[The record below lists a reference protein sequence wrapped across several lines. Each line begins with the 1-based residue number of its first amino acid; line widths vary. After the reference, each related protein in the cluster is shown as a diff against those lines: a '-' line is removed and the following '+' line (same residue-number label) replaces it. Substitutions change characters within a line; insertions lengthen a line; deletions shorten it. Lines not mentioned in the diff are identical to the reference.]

1 MLSLLLVSLEQAYT
15 LSLFPAPPVQL
26 FQNRLGSQPQ
36 ARSMG
41 PALSRPIG
49 RRSKAYLKEADAILQ
64 RRREA
69 AAPEDEGKMGRRALW
84 AWGPGSALLPV
95 VPPVPYPVPFAALSR
110 ARLRGSSVW
119 ALCCAL
125 RLTFRF
131 RPSAAPGGSPC
142 RAMRFASWFT
152 WFPGLPP

>member
-1 MLSLLLVSLEQAYT
+1 
-15 LSLFPAPPVQL
+15 
-26 FQNRLGSQPQ
+26 
-36 ARSMG
+36 MG
-41 PALSRPIG
+41 PALSRPLG

-131 RPSAAPGGSPC
+131 RPSAAPWRLTLQSHALRLVVYLVP
-142 RAMRFASWFT
+142 RFA
-152 WFPGLPP
+152 PLAV